1 MKKYL
6 YAVFAT
12 LICTTGLS
20 HAAENPQIE
29 WELRHPFKLFG
40 NFSSKENYFVS
51 SVDRLVWDYRR
62 DLYVDAECQRTPY
75 PVTCSELSLGATRD
89 QKMRDLLLN
98 QRSKDDHSHIRDA
111 WLATAINW
119 DNAER
124 SYSPRIFQ
132 KTDYV
137 GIKVR
142 LAGKGAASSTCQW
155 SRDGVRLDEWKVP
168 CGEWLRTFNIRRGAK
183 SSTIT
188 VQVENGETYTLSG
201 NDTVVRERLI
211 VGLGDSFASG
221 EGNPDIAVKLSTT
234 ETDKQRAFPLPVRRA
249 VDNMFQLDAAQW
261 LDRDCHRSLLGAQQ
275 RAAIQF
281 SARRPREET
290 IFLGF
295 ACSGAEILEGI
306 IGPYAGTGETSIFS
320 RDGRNRGDYDRWDSS
335 QINQLLK
342 VLCESEPT
350 RLRSFED
357 VFTRSAVR
365 SGSYASDLERKF
377 ARSQIDTIITACP
390 GGHLKMNIDAV
401 LLSVG
406 GNDVGFSKIIAGALT
421 EGLTR
426 RFVFGAAG
434 QTLSPSEAKTLIE
447 QNLPKKYKEL
457 DRILQTYLGISD
469 PKKVI
474 VSTYPNPA
482 TDAAGNVCGT
492 NSGGLRRGLEA
503 FHPRGTARLTGNEST
518 NIIKNVVEPLNKAIQ
533 AAPNRNGRSWT
544 VADSHVRRAIGHGI
558 CAEGHLSPE
567 DTLSTGDYMFKFN
580 AYAPTTRW
588 FRAINDSFLIQN
600 QQKVESEMGTSLW
613 ARASDQL
620 LIPYLKIYGAIHP
633 NGIGAAAN
641 ADAYLQRLEEI
652 IPAGR

>member
-40 NFSSKENYFVS
+40 DFSTKENYFVS

-62 DLYVDAECQRTPY
+62 DLYVDAECQKKRY
-75 PVTCSELSLGATRD
+75 PVTCSELSLGATRY

-98 QRSKDDHSHIRDA
+98 QRNKDDHSHIRDA

-119 DNAER
+119 NNSER
-124 SYSPRIFQ
+124 SYSPNIFQ

-142 LAGKGAASSTCQW
+142 LTGKDTASSTCQW

-183 SSTIT
+183 SSTIA
-188 VQVENGETYTLSG
+188 VQIENGETYTLSG
-201 NDTVVRERLI
+201 NNTVVRERLI

-234 ETDKQRAFPLPVRRA
+234 ETDKQKAYPLPVRRA

-306 IGPYAGTGETSIFS
+306 IGPYAGTGETSTFS
-320 RDGRNRGDYDRWDSS
+320 RDGRNGGDYDRWDSS

-342 VLCESEPT
+342 ILCASEPA

-357 VFTRSAVR
+357 IFTRKAVK

-377 ARSQIDTIITACP
+377 TRNQIDTIITGCP
-390 GGHLKMNIDAV
+390 DGRLKMKIDAI

-406 GNDVGFSKIIAGALT
+406 GNDVGFSKIIANALA
-421 EGLTR
+421 EGPRGVL
-426 RFVFGAAG
+426 FDVAG
-434 QTLSPSEAKTLIE
+434 QTLSPSKAKTLIE

-457 DRILQTYLGISD
+457 DRVLQTYLGISD

-492 NSGGLRRGLEA
+492 NGGELRRGLEA
-503 FHPRGTARLTGNEST
+503 FHPRGTARLTGSEST
-518 NIIKNVVEPLNKAIQ
+518 SIVKNVVEPLNKAIQ
-533 AAPNRNGRSWT
+533 VAPNRNGRSWT

-558 CAEGHLSPE
+558 CAEGRLSPE
-567 DTLSTGDYMFKFN
+567 DTLSTKDYMFKFN

-600 QQKVESEMGTSLW
+600 QQKVEVELRTTFVGRLSDSLT
-613 ARASDQL
+613 A
-620 LIPYLKIYGAIHP
+620 PYEKIYGAIHP
-633 NGIGAAAN
+633 NAIGAASN